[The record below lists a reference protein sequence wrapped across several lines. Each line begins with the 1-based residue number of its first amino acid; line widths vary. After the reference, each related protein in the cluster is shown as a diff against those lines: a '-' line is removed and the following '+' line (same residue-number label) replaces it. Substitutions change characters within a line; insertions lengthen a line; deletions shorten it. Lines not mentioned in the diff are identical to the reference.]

1 MTTHS
6 DPSPPA
12 PDTTA
17 RRIKPHQVVIVLG
30 CLIGLFTLVSG
41 IVPQF
46 TGWTDDNSPSREVFG
61 GIPGALQVAFYTVIP
76 VMIVWGAIAF
86 ADRVR
91 NWERGGPD
99 RRRTTPKNAT
109 RRFADF
115 RSGVYMRTLLRDPAA
130 GAMHSM
136 IYFGFLALLGVTTV
150 LEIDHQ
156 MPVDAKFLHGTT
168 YLAYS
173 LFADAAGVVFTVG
186 IVWAIVRRYVQR
198 PYRIR
203 IKTKPEYAA
212 ILGTFLVIGVSGF
225 FAEAFRIAEIDQ
237 PSYEK
242 WSFVGYPL
250 SQLFNGL
257 SVDTLDQW
265 HQIMWALHV
274 LAFVVFLAL
283 LPITMLR
290 HMFT

>member
-12 PDTTA
+12 SDATGK
-17 RRIKPHQVVIVLG
+17 RIKPHQVVIAIG
-30 CLIGLFTLVSG
+30 CFIGLFTLVSG

-46 TGWTDDNSPSREVFG
+46 TGWQDDNSLSREVFG

-99 RRRTTPKNAT
+99 RRRTTPKNAS

-136 IYFGFLALLGVTTV
+136 IYFGFLVLLGVTTV

-156 MPVDAKFLHGTT
+156 LPKSAKFLHGGV
-168 YLAYS
+168 YEG
-173 LFADAAGVVFTVG
+173 FAFIADLAGVVFLGG
-186 IVWAIVRRYVQR
+186 IVWAILRRYVHR

-203 IKTKPEYAA
+203 I
-212 ILGTFLVIGVSGF
+212 
-225 FAEAFRIAEIDQ
+225 
-237 PSYEK
+237 
-242 WSFVGYPL
+242 
-250 SQLFNGL
+250 
-257 SVDTLDQW
+257 
-265 HQIMWALHV
+265 
-274 LAFVVFLAL
+274 
-283 LPITMLR
+283 
-290 HMFT
+290 